1 MLSHIRLFVSPW
13 PVWTVAYQAPLSVE
27 FSRQAYWSGL
37 PFPTPGA
44 LPDLGRILS
53 GVGLGLKLQAPPV
66 LFLPN
71 SHLATTA
78 ILNTLRETGMGT
90 ERWRE
95 HAGAPWHCRDR
106 TVAIP
111 DPG

>member
-1 MLSHIRLFVSPW
+1 M
-13 PVWTVAYQAPLSVE
+13 
-27 FSRQAYWSGL
+27 
-37 PFPTPGA
+37 PFPISGA
-44 LPDLGRILS
+44 LPDPGRILS
-53 GVGLGLKLQAPPV
+53 GGDLGLQLQAPPV

-78 ILNTLRETGMGT
+78 VLDTLREPGVGT
-90 ERWRE
+90 ERWGE
-95 HAGAPWHCRDR
+95 HAGAPWHRKDR